1 MFGAAVEKEIL
12 NYCKSLAPN
21 EACGFIN
28 QDNEFVPLKNISK
41 EPESAFKVRKGAIPD
56 DAKAFVHSHPGG
68 PFCPSEADMQQQI
81 ATDIPWGICCFNDRH
96 EETFWFGDAV
106 PMPPLIGRG
115 FRHGVT
121 DCYSLIRD
129 FYRAIHDIHLPE
141 YPRNWEWWLNDNALY
156 LNGFES
162 AGFHS
167 ISIDEIL
174 PGDVFLATVG
184 HKTQSP
190 NHGGIY
196 LGDGLILHHTAE
208 RIPYAPFR
216 LSVVDPAVRWMSYV
230 TKVLRHEDDTIDRA
244 VGQKVWA

>member
-1 MFGAAVEKEIL
+1 MFGAEVEKEIMK
-12 NYCKSLAPN
+12 YCKSHAPN

-28 QDNEFVPLKNISK
+28 SSNEFVPIKNISS
-41 EPESAFKVRKGAIPD
+41 EPEKAFKMKKGSVPD
-56 DAKAFVHSHPGG
+56 DAKALVHSHPGG

-81 ATDIPWGICCFNDRH
+81 VTDIPWGICCFNERH
-96 EETFWFGDAV
+96 QETFWFGDNV

-121 DCYSLIRD
+121 DCYALIRD
-129 FYRAIHDIHLPE
+129 FYRAIHDIVLPE
-141 YPRNWEWWLNDNALY
+141 FPRNWEWWENNKTLY
-156 LNGFES
+156 EDGFES

-167 ISIDEIL
+167 VNINEIL
-174 PGDVFLATVG
+174 PGDVFLATIP
-184 HKTQSP
+184 KSTTP

-196 LGDGLILHHTAE
+196 LGDGLILHHCAA
-208 RIPYAPFR
+208 RQPYAPDR

-230 TKVLRHEDDTIDRA
+230 TKVLRHEDDTISRA